1 MNWLLPA
8 QTLLHL
14 IASTPTAAQTW
25 AGTVQMRE
33 LRVSVISIAQ
43 ARARIQLIP
52 THAVRSALDTD
63 LDVVLGQIAADSG
76 IAPLDFTR
84 SHATMWTALSLDHSL
99 KDVPQT
105 DRQVYATAMYEG
117 LTIAEPARRET
128 PALTALG
135 VRIHVL

>member
-1 MNWLLPA
+1 
-8 QTLLHL
+8 
-14 IASTPTAAQTW
+14 
-25 AGTVQMRE
+25 MRE

-76 IAPLDFTR
+76 IAPFDFTR
-84 SHATMWTALSLDHSL
+84 SHATIWTALSVDPALQG
-99 KDVPQT
+99 VQQT

-117 LTIAEPARRET
+117 LTSVEAVRPET

-135 VRIHVL
+135 ASIHVL